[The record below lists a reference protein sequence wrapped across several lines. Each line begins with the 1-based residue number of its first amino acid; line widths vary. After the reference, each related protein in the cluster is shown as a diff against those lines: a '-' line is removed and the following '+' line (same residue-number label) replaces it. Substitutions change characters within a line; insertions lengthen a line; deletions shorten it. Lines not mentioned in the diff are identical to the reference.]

1 MGSDLSQ
8 GSYASLSKAQKGSES
23 PRTPDEH
30 FGANLLLFEGL
41 PDLGLSLGF
50 ERSF

>member
-1 MGSDLSQ
+1 MPVLVRPR
-8 GSYASLSKAQKGSES
+8 KAQS

-30 FGANLLLFEGL
+30 FGANLLLLEGL

-50 ERSF
+50 ERSL